1 MKSVYIITGGI
12 LVMIA
17 VVLLAPKNK
26 TSAIAE
32 EKASAPLDEIDA
44 IILAQDGPDVSPEF
58 KEMRR
63 QEIAEDLA
71 RDKAEMRKYGRLL
84 TVEERSEQW
93 WREQDEAEK
102 RAAAAKLY
110 EERKEWIDNFPF
122 RPGYHPDIL
131 YDPEN
136 IAHSDEK
143 FRAYERE
150 LEEKSDEAMDRY
162 ETESEKVWAR
172 TDLTTEEKHAEDGR
186 LWRAVEQADEAIQ
199 NPDPEIMAERR
210 LIMRHKKLAGFYAQD
225 YRYRPEFEQAYRIFE
240 EEGAGDNPVQIADTM
255 TALENYF
262 VTQRQASQHGH
273 DELHPFQTRWEA
285 PQAQSSN
292 PQKHMFLGP
301 QKNIF
306 IGTRQEI
313 TEARRSRKPQK
324 RRITWKEELETAY
337 RCIAGNMDY
346 KPYLLPGEKPLT
358 EEQINRIRDRL
369 VAEIPPDGF
378 TGNTFLFG
386 LMDPKDADMVPGQSL
401 LVE

>member
-1 MKSVYIITGGI
+1 MRSVYIITGGI
-12 LVMIA
+12 LVMVA
-17 VVLLAPKNK
+17 VVLLAPQKQTK
-26 TSAIAE
+26 TE
-32 EKASAPLDEIDA
+32 EKASVQIDEIDS
-44 IILAQDGPDVSPEF
+44 IVLKKYGDDLTPED
-58 KEMRR
+58 KEWYR
-63 QEIAEDLA
+63 QSVAEDLA

-84 TVEERSEQW
+84 TDEERSEQW

-122 RPGYHPDIL
+122 RPGYHPDIV

-143 FRAYERE
+143 FLAYERE
-150 LEEKSDEAMDRY
+150 LEKKSDEAMDRY

-210 LIMRHKKLAGFYAQD
+210 IIRRHKKLAGFYAQD

-240 EEGAGDNPVQIADTM
+240 EEGIADNPIRLAHTM
-255 TALENYF
+255 VGLENYF
-262 VTQRQASQHGH
+262 VTQRQANQHGL

-292 PQKHMFLGP
+292 PQKNMFLGP

-306 IGTRQEI
+306 IGTRQEYA
-313 TEARRSRKPQK
+313 EAIRSRKPQK
-324 RRITWKEELETAY
+324 RRITWGELIEEDFRIVRNCVRSEWVA
-337 RCIAGNMDY
+337 
-346 KPYLLPGEKPLT
+346 KPGEERPSMELA
-358 EEQINRIRDRL
+358 ERIRDRL
-369 VAEIPPDGF
+369 IAEIPPDGF

-386 LMDPKDADMVPGQSL
+386 MMDPKDEDMVPGQSL
-401 LVE
+401 LAE